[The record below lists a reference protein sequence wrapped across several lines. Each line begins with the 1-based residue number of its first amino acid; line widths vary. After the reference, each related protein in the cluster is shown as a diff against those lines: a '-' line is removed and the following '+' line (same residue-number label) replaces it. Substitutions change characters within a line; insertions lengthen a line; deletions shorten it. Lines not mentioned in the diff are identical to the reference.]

1 MKPSDNKK
9 TSSHDDFIKK
19 YYSQV
24 EKIKKTIIE
33 ENPNKT
39 IQVYSEFEKP
49 IFTQSGY
56 LIGVADHVLTVHK
69 ENKVYQKIITEFKP
83 NCEDISASVRQL
95 KSYQHY
101 KFAEDRLVFCTY
113 KSKVTEDALLILS
126 ITGIQI
132 ATIED

>member
-19 YYSQV
+19 YYPQV
-24 EKIKKTIIE
+24 EKTKKTIIE
-33 ENPNKT
+33 QNPHRIIK
-39 IQVYSEFEKP
+39 VESEFEKP

-56 LIGVADHVLTVHK
+56 LIGVADHITIVI
-69 ENKVYQKIITEFKP
+69 ENGNIRQKIITEFKP

-101 KFAEDRLVFCTY
+101 KFKEDRLVFCTY
-113 KSKVTEDALLILS
+113 KSKVTEDALLILG
-126 ITGIQI
+126 ITGIEI